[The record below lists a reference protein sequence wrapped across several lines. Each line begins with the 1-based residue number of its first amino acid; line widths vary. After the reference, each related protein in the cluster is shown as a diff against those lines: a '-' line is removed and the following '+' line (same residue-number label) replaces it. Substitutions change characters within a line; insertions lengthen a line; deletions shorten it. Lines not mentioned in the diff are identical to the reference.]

1 MPGVILRASHPVP
14 TVAVTILT
22 LLLAIAFGVPP
33 VHTAIIVVAVFLNQ
47 IAVGLSNDVIDVA
60 RDRRA
65 GRTDK
70 PLVTGA
76 LSTSTAWW
84 IVITSSVLSLLLS
97 VLVDP
102 LVGLW
107 QAVFLFSGFAYNAGL
122 KATVFSAVP
131 YATGFAALPTLV
143 SLSTQ
148 PPSWPGWWVMFV
160 GASLGVSAHFAN
172 VLPDGESDRSEGI
185 RGLPQR
191 APAGLTAV
199 ALVFLTTLSAVILI
213 WQGGSSATWVT
224 VPVGL
229 AAVAVSGV
237 AAVLVRRGPATI
249 WPFRLSMVAAG
260 LIASG
265 LIGALQGG

>member
-1 MPGVILRASHPVP
+1 MPGIILRASHPAP
-14 TVAVTILT
+14 TFAVTILT
-22 LLLAIAFGVPP
+22 LLLAIAFGVAP
-33 VHTAIIVVAVFLNQ
+33 VPMVVVVVAVFFNQ

-70 PLVTGA
+70 PLVTGV
-76 LSTSTAWW
+76 LSTSTAWT
-84 IVITSSVLSLLLS
+84 IVVTCSALSLLLS
-97 VLVDP
+97 ALINP
-102 LVGLW
+102 LVAVW
-107 QAVFLFSGFAYNAGL
+107 QAVFLASGFAYNAGL
-122 KATVFSAVP
+122 KATVLSALP

-148 PPSWPGWWVMFV
+148 PPSWPGWWVLFV

-191 APAGLTAV
+191 APTVVIAAV
-199 ALVFLTTLSAVILI
+199 LVCLTTLSSVILI
-213 WQGGSSATWVT
+213 WQGGASATWVT
-224 VPVGL
+224 IPVGV
-229 AAVAVSGV
+229 AAVVVSGV
-237 AAVLVRRGPATI
+237 AAVLAGRRPATN

-260 LIASG
+260 LMSLG
-265 LIGALQGG
+265 LIGALQAG